1 MSVVTVGSFDGV
13 HRGHRAVLGE
23 ISRRATAA
31 RTQSIVVTFEPH
43 PLQVVNPHAAPP
55 LLTPGE
61 ERVEAL
67 ATTPVDRVV
76 ILRFDHALAAL
87 SPEAFVRQVLLARLG
102 MTALVIGHD
111 HGFGRGRSGDEATL
125 RALGAEHGFP
135 VDVVE
140 AVDVGSGHVSS
151 SRIRRAVAGGDLEG
165 AAVLLGRRYGV
176 SGVVGKGAGRG
187 RTLGVPTINIGAV
200 PAQKL
205 LPPDGVYAVEVETRQ
220 GRFGGMMNQG
230 GRPTFNDAARTLEA
244 HLFDFTGDLYGQR
257 VRLTWM
263 TRLRDIR
270 RFQSADDLVAQL
282 AQDGADARA
291 ALARVQRK
299 P

>member
-1 MSVVTVGSFDGV
+1 
-13 HRGHRAVLGE
+13 
-23 ISRRATAA
+23 
-31 RTQSIVVTFEPH
+31 VVTFEPH
-43 PLQVVNPHAAPP
+43 PLQVVNPRAAPP
-55 LLTPGE
+55 LLTPGD
-61 ERVEAL
+61 ERIEVL
-67 ATTPVDRVV
+67 ATTLVDRVV

-87 SPEAFVRQVLLARLG
+87 SPEAFVRDVLLARLG

-135 VDVVE
+135 VDVVD
-140 AVDVGSGHVSS
+140 AVDVGNGHVSS
-151 SRIRRAVAGGDLEG
+151 SRIRRAVAGGDLDG
-165 AAVLLGRRYGV
+165 AASLLGRRYNV
-176 SGVVGKGAGRG
+176 SGVVGRGAGRG
-187 RTLGVPTINIGAV
+187 RTLGVPTINVGKV

-205 LPPDGVYAVEVETRQ
+205 LPPDGVYAVKVETRH
-220 GRFGGMMNQG
+220 GCFGGMMNQG
-230 GRPTFNDAARTLEA
+230 GRPTFDDAARTLEA
-244 HLFDFTGDLYGQR
+244 HLFGFAGDLYGER
-257 VRLTWM
+257 VRLTWV

-270 RFQSADDLVAQL
+270 RFQSADDLAAQL